1 MTNAITLGFLVLA
14 IVVGV
19 VAAFAI
25 MYADRAAARAHE
37 LAKELE
43 AVRGDCIEWSR
54 RALQA
59 EDELVAMVRRPIVP
73 RPIRHQDTTDAKTI
87 VQPRLRP
94 VPRHDGS
101 H

>member
-25 MYADRAAARAHE
+25 MYADRAAARAYD

-43 AVRGDCIEWSR
+43 AVRGDCIVWAR
-54 RALQA
+54 RTQA
-59 EDELVAMVRRPIVP
+59 AERELTDVRSPLARTNHPNA
-73 RPIRHQDTTDAKTI
+73 DAKTI

>member
-43 AVRGDCIEWSR
+43 AVRGDCIVWAR
-54 RALQA
+54 RAQA
-59 EDELVAMVRRPIVP
+59 AEHELTDVRSPLARRPTNHP
-73 RPIRHQDTTDAKTI
+73 NADAKTI

>member
-1 MTNAITLGFLVLA
+1 
-14 IVVGV
+14 
-19 VAAFAI
+19 

-59 EDELVAMVRRPIVP
+59 EAELDRIRQPVVPSRPDVT
-73 RPIRHQDTTDAKTI
+73 RQMTL
-87 VQPRLRP
+87 PRLRS